1 MTHEANIL
9 IPMFSALADPTRFA
23 VVSKLLEDGETQAG
37 ELHGLADI
45 SAPAISRHLKI
56 LKEAGVITQRKSGTS
71 RLYSVNPK
79 AIRELSAWTKDM
91 RKFWETGLDRLDAL
105 LPKIQKDL
113 P

>member
-1 MTHEANIL
+1 MSHDQHPL

-56 LKEAGVITQRKSGTS
+56 LKEAGVINQRKSGAN
-71 RLYSVNPK
+71 RLYSVNPN
-79 AIRELSAWTKDM
+79 AVEELSAWTKDM
-91 RKFWETGLDRLDAL
+91 RKFWEAGLDRLDAI
-105 LPKIQKDL
+105 LPKPKKD
-113 P
+113 